1 MFRVKITKIG
11 WKLSTVSCNTDAQV
25 GDSTVSKT
33 EAVSAHVG
41 RFLGFGPCI
50 TIIGIIY
57 TPLKCQSYVFFY
69 FADTPGTLDSEG
81 RDFKH
86 AVNLV
91 DAMRDRIQSVDL
103 ILLLFNG
110 QKARFQ
116 QATISSLQL
125 LEGIFSSSLWEN
137 TVRLGIL

>member
-1 MFRVKITKIG
+1 MSI
-11 WKLSTVSCNTDAQV
+11 LC
-25 GDSTVSKT
+25 
-33 EAVSAHVG
+33 
-41 RFLGFGPCI
+41 
-50 TIIGIIY
+50 
-57 TPLKCQSYVFFY
+57 FFY

-81 RDFKH
+81 RHFKH

-137 TVRLGIL
+137 TVRLGI